1 MDKDRLGNELKSIME
16 DEVKDIELSQGLKEK
31 ILSVRKKT
39 LKDKIKDFLDKEIE
53 LPLIPMVA
61 GLALVFILTGVPK
74 DLMKNDNIR
83 VVNIGSSQ
91 MIFREKRVSRNDQN

>member
-1 MDKDRLGNELKSIME
+1 MDKDRLGNELKSVME
-16 DEVKDIELSQGLKEK
+16 DEVKDIELSLGLKEK
-31 ILSVRKKT
+31 ILGSRKKT
-39 LKDKIKDFLDKEIE
+39 LRDKIKDFLDKEIE

-91 MIFREKRVSRNDQN
+91 MIFREKRVSRND